1 MLMNIDLPDKQPFN
15 KPYIIL
21 ANGQYPSHPAAL
33 NMLHTAG
40 TIICTDG
47 SANKILE
54 NGLAPNVIIGDMDSS
69 TIDQD
74 AFKGLYV
81 KISDQD
87 NTDLDKALEWCKL
100 NSLSPLTVLGA
111 SQLREDHTIGNLML
125 LANYSDEL
133 DINFVTDYFTITCH
147 HGKRSFTSFKK
158 QLVSILPVEDIQSIT
173 TEGLEFPLTDE
184 PFPLSSRG
192 ISNRATGHQF
202 IITSSRK
209 IWVFRSHSD

>member
-1 MLMNIDLPDKQPFN
+1 MNIDLPDKQ
-15 KPYIIL
+15 PYIIL

-74 AFKGLYV
+74 SFKGLYV

-87 NTDLDKALEWCKL
+87 NTDLDKALEWCKF

-158 QLVSILPVEDIQSIT
+158 QLVSMFLSISFVETNQYIGNESFRFSLNLLRDDFK
-173 TEGLEFPLTDE
+173 EG
-184 PFPLSSRG
+184 R
-192 ISNRATGHQF
+192 RAT
-202 IITSSRK
+202 TN
-209 IWVFRSHSD
+209 

>member
-1 MLMNIDLPDKQPFN
+1 MNIDLLDKQYFN
-15 KPYIIL
+15 KPFIIL

-33 NMLHTAG
+33 NKLQTAG

-47 SANKILE
+47 SANKLLE

-111 SQLREDHTIGNLML
+111 SQLREDHTIGNLIL

-147 HGKRSFTSFKK
+147 QGKRSFTSFKE

-173 TEGLEFPLTDE
+173 TEGLEFPLIDE

-202 IITSSRK
+202 IITSSGK

>member
-1 MLMNIDLPDKQPFN
+1 MNIDLLDKQYFN
-15 KPYIIL
+15 KPFIIL

-33 NMLHTAG
+33 NNLHTGG

-47 SANKILE
+47 SGNKLLE
-54 NGLAPNVIIGDMDSS
+54 NGLAPNVIIGDMDST

-74 AFKGLYV
+74 SFKGLYV

-87 NTDLDKALEWCKL
+87 NTDLDKALEWCKV
-100 NSLSPLTVLGA
+100 NSLSPLTVLGT
-111 SQLREDHTIGNLML
+111 SQLREDHSIGNLML
-125 LANYSDEL
+125 LANYSEEL

-147 HGKRSFTSFKK
+147 HGKRSFTSFKQ
-158 QLVSILPVEDIQSIT
+158 QLVSLLPVEDIQSIT
-173 TEGLEFPLTDE
+173 TEGLEFPLIDE
-184 PFPLSSRG
+184 LFPLSSRG

-202 IITSSRK
+202 IITSSGK

>member
-1 MLMNIDLPDKQPFN
+1 MLMNIDLPDKQSFN
-15 KPYIIL
+15 KPYTIL
-21 ANGQYPSHPAAL
+21 VNGQYPSHPTAL
-33 NMLHTAG
+33 NKLHTAG

-47 SANKILE
+47 SANKLLE

-111 SQLREDHTIGNLML
+111 SQLREDHTIGNLIL

-147 HGKRSFTSFKK
+147 QGKRSFTSFKE

-173 TEGLEFPLTDE
+173 TEGLEFPLIDE
-184 PFPLSSRG
+184 PFPISSRG

>member
-1 MLMNIDLPDKQPFN
+1 MLMNIDLPDKQ
-15 KPYIIL
+15 PYIIL
-21 ANGQYPSHPAAL
+21 ANGQYPSHPTAL
-33 NMLHTAG
+33 NKLHTAG

-111 SQLREDHTIGNLML
+111 SQLREDHTIGNLIL

-147 HGKRSFTSFKK
+147 QGKRSFTSFKE

-173 TEGLEFPLTDE
+173 TEGLEFPLIDE
-184 PFPLSSRG
+184 PFPISSRG

>member
-1 MLMNIDLPDKQPFN
+1 MNIDLLDKQYFN
-15 KPYIIL
+15 KPFIIL
-21 ANGQYPSHPAAL
+21 ANGQYPSHPTAL
-33 NMLHTAG
+33 NKLHAAG

-47 SANKILE
+47 SANKLLE
-54 NGLAPNVIIGDMDSS
+54 NGLTPNVIIGDMDS
-69 TIDQD
+69 TTVGQD
-74 AFKGLYV
+74 SFKGLYV

-158 QLVSILPVEDIQSIT
+158 QLVSIVPVEDIQSIT
-173 TEGLEFPLTDE
+173 TEGLEFPLIDE

-202 IITSSRK
+202 IITSSGK

>member
-1 MLMNIDLPDKQPFN
+1 MNIDLLDKQYFN
-15 KPYIIL
+15 KPFIIL
-21 ANGQYPSHPAAL
+21 ANGQYPSHPTAL
-33 NMLHTAG
+33 NKLHAAG

-47 SANKILE
+47 SANKLLE
-54 NGLAPNVIIGDMDSS
+54 NGLTPNVIIGDMDSITVGQNS
-69 TIDQD
+69 
-74 AFKGLYV
+74 FKGLYV

-87 NTDLDKALEWCKL
+87 NTDLDKAFEWCKL
-100 NSLSPLTVLGA
+100 NNLSPLTVLGT
-111 SQLREDHTIGNLML
+111 SQLREDHTIGNLIL

-147 HGKRSFTSFKK
+147 QGKRSFTSFKE

-173 TEGLEFPLTDE
+173 TEGLEFPLIDE
-184 PFPLSSRG
+184 PFPISSRG

>member
-1 MLMNIDLPDKQPFN
+1 MNIDLLDKQYFN
-15 KPYIIL
+15 KPFIIL
-21 ANGQYPSHPAAL
+21 ANGQYPSHPTAL
-33 NMLHTAG
+33 NKLHAAG

-47 SANKILE
+47 SANKLLE
-54 NGLAPNVIIGDMDSS
+54 NGLTPNVIIGDMDS
-69 TIDQD
+69 TTVGQD
-74 AFKGLYV
+74 SFKGLYV

-111 SQLREDHTIGNLML
+111 SQLREDHTIGNLIL

-147 HGKRSFTSFKK
+147 HGKRSFTSFKQ
-158 QLVSILPVEDIQSIT
+158 QLVSIVPVEDIQSIT
-173 TEGLEFPLTDE
+173 TEGLEFPLIDE
-184 PFPLSSRG
+184 PFPISSRG

>member
-1 MLMNIDLPDKQPFN
+1 MNIDLLDKQYFN
-15 KPYIIL
+15 KPFIIL
-21 ANGQYPSHPAAL
+21 ANGQYPSHLSAL

-47 SANKILE
+47 SANKLLE
-54 NGLAPNVIIGDMDSS
+54 NGLIPNVIIGDMDS
-69 TIDQD
+69 TTVDQNS
-74 AFKGLYV
+74 FKGLYV
-81 KISDQD
+81 KIIDQE
-87 NTDLDKALEWCKL
+87 NTDLDKAFEWCKL
-100 NSLSPLTVLGA
+100 NNLSPLTVLGT
-111 SQLREDHTIGNLML
+111 SQLREDHTIGNLIL

-147 HGKRSFTSFKK
+147 HGKRSFTSFKQ
-158 QLVSILPVEDIQSIT
+158 QLVSIVPVEDIQSIT
-173 TEGLEFPLTDE
+173 TEGLEFPLIDE

-202 IITSSRK
+202 IITSSGK

>member
-1 MLMNIDLPDKQPFN
+1 MNIDLPDKQHFN

-21 ANGQYPSHPAAL
+21 ANGQYPSHPTAL
-33 NMLHTAG
+33 NKLHTAG

-74 AFKGLYV
+74 SFKGLYV

-87 NTDLDKALEWCKL
+87 NTDLDKAFEWCKL
-100 NSLSPLTVLGA
+100 NNLSPLTVLGA
-111 SQLREDHTIGNLML
+111 SQLREDHTIGNLIL

-147 HGKRSFTSFKK
+147 HGKRSFTSFKQ

>member
-1 MLMNIDLPDKQPFN
+1 MNIDLLDKQYFN
-15 KPYIIL
+15 KPFIIL
-21 ANGQYPSHPAAL
+21 ANGQYPSHPTAL
-33 NMLHTAG
+33 NKLHAAG

-47 SANKILE
+47 SANKLLE
-54 NGLAPNVIIGDMDSS
+54 NGLTPNVIIGDMDS
-69 TIDQD
+69 TTVGQD
-74 AFKGLYV
+74 SFKGLYV

-111 SQLREDHTIGNLML
+111 SQLREDHTIGNLIL

-147 HGKRSFTSFKK
+147 HGKRSFTSFKQ

-173 TEGLEFPLTDE
+173 TEGLEFPLIDE

-202 IITSSRK
+202 IITSSGK

>member
-1 MLMNIDLPDKQPFN
+1 
-15 KPYIIL
+15 
-21 ANGQYPSHPAAL
+21 
-33 NMLHTAG
+33 
-40 TIICTDG
+40 
-47 SANKILE
+47 
-54 NGLAPNVIIGDMDSS
+54 MDS
-69 TIDQD
+69 TTVGQD
-74 AFKGLYV
+74 SFKGLYV

-87 NTDLDKALEWCKL
+87 NTDLDKALEWCKV
-100 NSLSPLTVLGA
+100 NNLSPITVLGT

-147 HGKRSFTSFKK
+147 HGKQSFTSFKQ

-173 TEGLEFPLTDE
+173 TEGLEFPLIDE

-202 IITSSRK
+202 IITSSGK

>member
-1 MLMNIDLPDKQPFN
+1 MNIDLPDKQQFN

-21 ANGQYPSHPAAL
+21 ANGQYPSLPSAL
-33 NMLHTAG
+33 NKLHTAG

-47 SANKILE
+47 SANKLLE
-54 NGLAPNVIIGDMDSS
+54 NGLTPNVIIGDMDSS
-69 TIDQD
+69 TIDQGS
-74 AFKGLYV
+74 FKGLYV
-81 KISDQD
+81 KISYQE

-100 NSLSPLTVLGA
+100 NNLSPLTVLGA
-111 SQLREDHTIGNLML
+111 SQLREDHTIGNLIL

-173 TEGLEFPLTDE
+173 TEGLEFPLIDE

-192 ISNRATGHQF
+192 ISNRANGHQF

-209 IWVFRSHSD
+209 IWVFRSHFD

>member
-1 MLMNIDLPDKQPFN
+1 MNIDLLDKQYFN
-15 KPYIIL
+15 KPFIIL
-21 ANGQYPSHPAAL
+21 ANGQYPSHPTAL
-33 NMLHTAG
+33 NKLHAAG

-47 SANKILE
+47 SANKLLE
-54 NGLAPNVIIGDMDSS
+54 NGLTPNVIIGDMDSITVGQNS
-69 TIDQD
+69 
-74 AFKGLYV
+74 FKGLYV

-87 NTDLDKALEWCKL
+87 NTDLDKAFEWCKL
-100 NSLSPLTVLGA
+100 NNLSPLTVLGT
-111 SQLREDHTIGNLML
+111 SQLREDHTIGNLIL

-133 DINFVTDYFTITCH
+133 DINYVTDYFTITCH

-158 QLVSILPVEDIQSIT
+158 QLVSIVPVEDMQSIT
-173 TEGLEFPLTDE
+173 TEGLEFPLIDE

-202 IITSSRK
+202 IITSSGK

>member
-1 MLMNIDLPDKQPFN
+1 MNIDLLDKQYFN
-15 KPYIIL
+15 KPFIIL
-21 ANGQYPSHPAAL
+21 ANGQYPSHPTAL
-33 NMLHTAG
+33 NKLHAAG

-47 SANKILE
+47 SANKLLE
-54 NGLAPNVIIGDMDSS
+54 NGLTPNVIIGDMDSS

-111 SQLREDHTIGNLML
+111 SQLREDHTIGNLIL

-147 HGKRSFTSFKK
+147 HGKRSFTSFKQ

-173 TEGLEFPLTDE
+173 TEGLEFPLIDE

-202 IITSSRK
+202 IITSSGK

>member
-1 MLMNIDLPDKQPFN
+1 MNIDLPDKQ
-15 KPYIIL
+15 PYIIL

-69 TIDQD
+69 TIDQN

-147 HGKRSFTSFKK
+147 QGKRSFTSFKQ

>member
-1 MLMNIDLPDKQPFN
+1 MNIDLLDKQYFN
-15 KPYIIL
+15 KPFIIL

-33 NMLHTAG
+33 YKLQTAG

-47 SANKILE
+47 SGNKLLE
-54 NGLAPNVIIGDMDSS
+54 NGLAPNVIIGDMDST

-74 AFKGLYV
+74 SFKGLYV

-87 NTDLDKALEWCKL
+87 NTDLDKALEWCKV
-100 NSLSPLTVLGA
+100 NSLSPLTVLGT
-111 SQLREDHTIGNLML
+111 SQLREDHTIGNLIL

-147 HGKRSFTSFKK
+147 HGKRSFTSFKQ
-158 QLVSILPVEDIQSIT
+158 QLVSLLPVEDIKSIT
-173 TEGLEFPLTDE
+173 TEGLEFPLIDE

-202 IITSSRK
+202 IITSSGK

>member
-1 MLMNIDLPDKQPFN
+1 MNIDLPDKQ
-15 KPYIIL
+15 PYIIL

-111 SQLREDHTIGNLML
+111 SQLREDHTIGNLIL

-147 HGKRSFTSFKK
+147 HGKRSFTSFKQ

>member
-1 MLMNIDLPDKQPFN
+1 MNIDLPDKQQFN

-21 ANGQYPSHPAAL
+21 ANGQYPSLPSAL
-33 NMLHTAG
+33 NKLHTAG

-47 SANKILE
+47 SANKLLE
-54 NGLAPNVIIGDMDSS
+54 NGLTPNVIIGDMDSS
-69 TIDQD
+69 TIDQGS
-74 AFKGLYV
+74 FKGLYV
-81 KISDQD
+81 KISYQE

-100 NSLSPLTVLGA
+100 NNLSPLTVLGA
-111 SQLREDHTIGNLML
+111 SQLREDHTIGNLIL

-147 HGKRSFTSFKK
+147 QGKRSFTSFKE

-173 TEGLEFPLTDE
+173 TEGLEFPLIDE

-202 IITSSRK
+202 IITSSGK

>member
-1 MLMNIDLPDKQPFN
+1 MNIDLPDKQ
-15 KPYIIL
+15 PYIIL
-21 ANGQYPSHPAAL
+21 ANGQYPSHPTAL
-33 NMLHTAG
+33 NKLHTAG

-74 AFKGLYV
+74 SFKGLYV

-147 HGKRSFTSFKK
+147 HGKRSFTSFKQ

>member
-1 MLMNIDLPDKQPFN
+1 MNIDLLDKQYFN
-15 KPYIIL
+15 KPFIIL
-21 ANGQYPSHPAAL
+21 ANGQYPSHLSAL
-33 NMLHTAG
+33 NKLHTAG

-47 SANKILE
+47 SANKLLE
-54 NGLAPNVIIGDMDSS
+54 NGLTPNVIIGDMDS
-69 TIDQD
+69 TTVDQNS
-74 AFKGLYV
+74 FKGLYV
-81 KISDQD
+81 KIIDQD
-87 NTDLDKALEWCKL
+87 NTDLDKAFEWCKL
-100 NSLSPLTVLGA
+100 NNLSPLTVLGT
-111 SQLREDHTIGNLML
+111 SQLREDHTIGNLIL

-147 HGKRSFTSFKK
+147 HGKRSFTSFKQ

-173 TEGLEFPLTDE
+173 TEGLEFPLIDE
-184 PFPLSSRG
+184 PFPISSRG

>member
-1 MLMNIDLPDKQPFN
+1 MNIDLPDKQPFN

-21 ANGQYPSHPAAL
+21 SNGQYPSHPAAL

-69 TIDQD
+69 TIDQN

-111 SQLREDHTIGNLML
+111 SQLREDHTIGNLIL

-147 HGKRSFTSFKK
+147 HGKRSFTSFKQ

>member
-1 MLMNIDLPDKQPFN
+1 MCIRDR
-15 KPYIIL
+15 
-21 ANGQYPSHPAAL
+21 
-33 NMLHTAG
+33 HTAG

-69 TIDQD
+69 TIDQGS
-74 AFKGLYV
+74 FKGLYV

-87 NTDLDKALEWCKL
+87 NTDLDKALEWCKF
-100 NSLSPLTVLGA
+100 NSLSPLTVLGT

-125 LANYSDEL
+125 LANYSDVL
-133 DINFVTDYFTITCH
+133 NINFVTDYFTITCH
-147 HGKRSFTSFKK
+147 QGKRSFTSFKQ

-173 TEGLEFPLTDE
+173 TEGLEFPLIDE

-192 ISNRATGHQF
+192 ISNRANGHQF

-209 IWVFRSHSD
+209 IWVFRSHFD

>member
-1 MLMNIDLPDKQPFN
+1 MNIDLLDKQYFN
-15 KPYIIL
+15 KPFIIL

-47 SANKILE
+47 SANKLLE
-54 NGLAPNVIIGDMDSS
+54 NGLTPNVIIGDMDSS

-74 AFKGLYV
+74 SFKGLYV

-111 SQLREDHTIGNLML
+111 SQLREDHTIGNLIL

-147 HGKRSFTSFKK
+147 HGKRSFTSFKQ

-173 TEGLEFPLTDE
+173 TEGLEFPLIDE

-202 IITSSRK
+202 IITSSGK